1 MPDVTDGLEVV
12 VACSSHSPD
21 MAVERQTAVMLTR
34 DHTVLPATHTFLH
47 IQERAILPLLPAAE
61 HRRTLAGTHLQSR

>member
-21 MAVERQTAVMLTR
+21 VAVVLRAVLICPEV
-34 DHTVLPATHTFLH
+34 HSALVLVLV
-47 IQERAILPLLPAAE
+47 Q
-61 HRRTLAGTHLQSR
+61 